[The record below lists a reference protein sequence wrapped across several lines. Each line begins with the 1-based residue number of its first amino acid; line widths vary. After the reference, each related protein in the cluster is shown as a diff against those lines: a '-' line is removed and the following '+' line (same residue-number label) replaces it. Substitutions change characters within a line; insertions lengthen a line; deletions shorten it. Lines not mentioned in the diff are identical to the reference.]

1 MGIYAY
7 KATDSRGKIVKGNL
21 EAKDELD
28 VSTQLAKLNYVPI
41 NISFKGEKAPP
52 LLERLLKK
60 GVSKA
65 STKALIVFTRQFAT
79 IVKAAVP
86 IMEGLGVLA
95 EQAEDLALKE
105 ALHQVIHDIEEGAR
119 LSEAMAKHPGVFSD
133 LYVNTVVAGETGG
146 VLDKVLLRLSIVVE
160 EEEAT
165 KTDVRAALRYPI
177 MVVIALFIALFVLS
191 VVVLPQF
198 VKMYSGLGSQLPLP
212 TQVMLAISVAFR
224 KFWFITFPVL
234 AALPVGAK
242 MLLNMPGV
250 RVIWDNFKFR
260 MPVFGKVYNKI
271 VMLRFSSMLSVLYQA
286 GLPILKILDIVK
298 ITIGNVVL
306 AKDIE
311 SIKRDVADGKG
322 VSGGVLNS
330 KLFPRLVGYMISIG
344 EKTGSL
350 SSMLDSLCDYYTSE
364 VRNSMK
370 TLTSLIEPLMTAVL
384 GLAVMGMAL
393 AIFMPMWNL
402 IGAMQKQ

>member
-322 VSGGVLNS
+322 DGAGGSRAPAGRIYDFHWRKNR
-330 KLFPRLVGYMISIG
+330 FSI
-344 EKTGSL
+344 K
-350 SSMLDSLCDYYTSE
+350 Y
-364 VRNSMK
+364 
-370 TLTSLIEPLMTAVL
+370 A
-384 GLAVMGMAL
+384 
-393 AIFMPMWNL
+393 
-402 IGAMQKQ
+402 

>member
-119 LSEAMAKHPGVFSD
+119 LSEAMAKHPAAFD
-133 LYVNTVVAGETGG
+133 RLYVSMVKAGETSGA
-146 VLDKVLLRLSIVVE
+146 LDATLMRLATQLEKQDSLR
-160 EEEAT
+160 
-165 KTDVRAALRYPI
+165 R
-177 MVVIALFIALFVLS
+177 
-191 VVVLPQF
+191 
-198 VKMYSGLGSQLPLP
+198 
-212 TQVMLAISVAFR
+212 
-224 KFWFITFPVL
+224 
-234 AALPVGAK
+234 
-242 MLLNMPGV
+242 
-250 RVIWDNFKFR
+250 
-260 MPVFGKVYNKI
+260 
-271 VMLRFSSMLSVLYQA
+271 
-286 GLPILKILDIVK
+286 
-298 ITIGNVVL
+298 
-306 AKDIE
+306 
-311 SIKRDVADGKG
+311 SIKSAN
-322 VSGGVLNS
+322 SGGVMS
-330 KLFPRLVGYMISIG
+330 RLRLPMMV
-344 EKTGSL
+344 
-350 SSMLDSLCDYYTSE
+350 SSAC
-364 VRNSMK
+364 
-370 TLTSLIEPLMTAVL
+370 A
-384 GLAVMGMAL
+384 
-393 AIFMPMWNL
+393 
-402 IGAMQKQ
+402 